1 MIKFINPALYGAV
14 ILFFFLPF
22 LEIRCNGNKL
32 VEASGMSLALNLK
45 MDVPSQGLFGQM
57 ADSPDLSALDSSKR
71 KPDVISLSVLII
83 MVVSGGL
90 WFVKSVS
97 ERWVAI
103 IGGSLATV
111 LLALLQIA
119 YRGTFD
125 EKTGGD
131 FGEMF
136 QYVKFTIHFS
146 YGYWLALMAC
156 LSLVI
161 LNVYLKVQEKR
172 NAYLVPYSPEK
183 EPDILNEV

>member
-1 MIKFINPALYGAV
+1 MFKFINPALYGAV

-32 VEASGMSLALNLK
+32 IEASGMALALNLK
-45 MDVPSQGLFGQM
+45 MDMPSQGFLGQM

-83 MVVSGGL
+83 MVVSAGL
-90 WFVKSVS
+90 WFVKSIS

-103 IGGSLATV
+103 IGGSLATI

-119 YRGTFD
+119 YSGKFD
-125 EKTGGD
+125 EQSGGD

-136 QYVKFTIHFS
+136 QYVKFTVHFS

-161 LNVYLKVQEKR
+161 LNVYLKIQEKR

-183 EPDILNEV
+183 EPDILDEV